1 MCDDVAGECRLR
13 GTSKCNDVA
22 GNVGLEEASMCAGV
36 ARVEIEAG
44 ANVVA
49 PLDRI
54 RSDMDPG
61 DDDRSISK
69 LPTV

>member
-1 MCDDVAGECRLR
+1 
-13 GTSKCNDVA
+13 
-22 GNVGLEEASMCAGV
+22 MCAGV

-44 ANVVA
+44 SNVVA